1 MKEFCQREHIRLDV
15 SSVAHAQSNGQAKKS
30 QSRNLERHKA
40 PAYGPFA
47 EDAGLL
53 GGGITLCVMEHQY
66 HPQQIYGLHAFLHG
80 LRSRGG
86 SP

>member
-1 MKEFCQREHIRLDV
+1 MT
-15 SSVAHAQSNGQAKKS
+15 
-30 QSRNLERHKA
+30 
-40 PAYGPFA
+40 YGPFA

-53 GGGITLCVMEHQY
+53 GGGATLRAMEYQHHTKQMY
-66 HPQQIYGLHAFLHG
+66 ELLAFLHG